1 MEACGPV
8 GTWREEAVTTGE
20 GVTRDAG
27 RPRVR
32 DVRAGAPSAR
42 HAAQVVA
49 DGQLP
54 AGGREGPRGRA
65 EELLETLR
73 PLVPLLGE
81 LFGPECEVVL
91 HDLRRPESS
100 IVAIAN
106 GHVTGR
112 RAGGP
117 VVGGPIEDQA
127 FAWLHR
133 AGPPVEMRVYPTETR
148 DGRRLKSA
156 TILYRDADGAPLAA
170 LCINYDVEP
179 ALSAVRFLSSLAE
192 VAPPQG
198 EASRAE
204 GSGPVDV
211 EETLGAMIRSC
222 LEEIGVAPAAMT
234 RQDRFEVVRC
244 LDAQGAFLIRGAAQ
258 RVAKALRVSK
268 FTVYHYLDEVRH
280 G

>member
-1 MEACGPV
+1 MATGGEAA
-8 GTWREEAVTTGE
+8 RE
-20 GVTRDAG
+20 RG
-27 RPRVR
+27 RTRVR
-32 DVRAGAPSAR
+32 DRREGSATAGHAPA
-42 HAAQVVA
+42 VA
-49 DGQLP
+49 DGKI
-54 AGGREGPRGRA
+54 AGGGRGTAKARP
-65 EELLETLR
+65 EELLSTLE

-117 VVGGPIEDQA
+117 VVGGPVEDQA

-156 TILYRDADGAPLAA
+156 TILYRDAEGTPLAA

-179 ALSAVRFLSSLAE
+179 ALSALRFLRSLAE
-192 VAPPQG
+192 VAPPSG
-198 EASRAE
+198 EAPRGE
-204 GSGPVDV
+204 GAAPVDV
-211 EETLGAMIRSC
+211 EEALGAMIRSC
-222 LEEIGVAPAAMT
+222 LEEVGVAPAAMT

-258 RVAKALRVSK
+258 RVAKALKVSK